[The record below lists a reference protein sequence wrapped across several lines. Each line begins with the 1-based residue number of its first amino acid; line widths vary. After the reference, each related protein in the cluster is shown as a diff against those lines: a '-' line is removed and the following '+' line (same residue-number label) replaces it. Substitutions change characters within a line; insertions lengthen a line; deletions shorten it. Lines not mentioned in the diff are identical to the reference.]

1 MATRKTLSAALA
13 AALLVTGLGVTA
25 HAWIGQRNTLNF
37 GGSVAIPG
45 TVLPAGSYTFEVV
58 TSGGSADV
66 VRIASADG
74 RRSYFMGFT
83 RTVERPRNLPAKQ
96 AIVLGEAKAGT
107 PPPIAVWYPVDGDGG
122 HEFIYR

>member
-1 MATRKTLSAALA
+1 MTIRKSVTGAFA

-25 HAWIGQRNTLNF
+25 HAWIGQRNTLKF
-37 GGSVAIPG
+37 SGSVAVPG
-45 TVLPAGSYTFEVV
+45 AVLPAGSYTFEVV

-66 VRIASADG
+66 VRIASTDG
-74 RRSYFMGFT
+74 RRNYFMGFT
-83 RTVERPRNLPAKQ
+83 RTVERPRNLPENQ

-107 PPPIAVWYPVDGDGG
+107 PPPIAGWYPVDGDHG